1 MKSSKQSKREAK
13 ALFRSLQT
21 QGVLD
26 EAKLRQ
32 AVQLI
37 AEKRPRGYL
46 GILAHLKHLV
56 KLDIERRTA
65 RIETATPLDGSM
77 EANLKNTL
85 SRRYGPGLNYSFQTN
100 PALLGGLRIR
110 VGSDVYDGTV
120 SGRLKQL
127 EESLA

>member
-1 MKSSKQSKREAK
+1 MKISKQSKREAK
-13 ALFRSLQT
+13 ALFRGLQSS
-21 QGVLD
+21 GVLD
-26 EAKLRQ
+26 ESKTRQ

-37 AEKRPRGYL
+37 AEKKPRGYL
-46 GILAHLKHLV
+46 GILAHLQHLV

-65 RIETATPLDGSM
+65 RIESATPLEGNM
-77 EANLKNTL
+77 EADLKNTL
-85 SRRYGPGLNYSFQTN
+85 ARRYGPGLNYSFHTN